1 MFNILNIY
9 KIGYI
14 NLIRYY
20 DCIINKLIE
29 CNWIVIWS
37 NIKYGRWL
45 QKIDLKFRIQ
55 ISSNDLRSWIEW

>member
-1 MFNILNIY
+1 LLNILNIY

-14 NLIRYY
+14 NLIRHY
-20 DCIINKLIE
+20 DCIINKLIK

-55 ISSNDLRSWIEW
+55 ISLNDLRSWIEW